1 MGLKTG
7 FKCGIAGADFVLH
20 PAGFKAIEVGVLN
33 IQNGIGRL
41 AVLVARQRRL
51 DTLVDPRCN
60 VGPVSGRR
68 ASGERS
74 VPFVCCR
81 GIHRLVIAGRRQPGQ
96 YVFEFLQQRRHLISH
111 VVQTIRLGRQRNQGG
126 KLLVNGRRL
135 FCRAVLPHRH
145 FHL

>member
-1 MGLKTG
+1 M
-7 FKCGIAGADFVLH
+7 
-20 PAGFKAIEVGVLN
+20 
-33 IQNGIGRL
+33 
-41 AVLVARQRRL
+41 LVARQRRL

-60 VGPVSGRR
+60 VSPVSGRH

-74 VPFVCCR
+74 APFVCCR

-111 VVQTIRLGRQRNQGG
+111 VRSDDPAGRQRNQGG

-135 FCRAVLPHRH
+135 FAERFCRTDISISE
-145 FHL
+145 F